1 MCIFVSSIAPAQV
14 YHVQQQDECR
24 CISNILYT
32 MLQRAVYYYCQP
44 FEMTEFVT
52 SMKEMRQTISR
63 KVVLILMELETV
75 SFGESRLSNNM

>member
-1 MCIFVSSIAPAQV
+1 MCILVPSIAPAQV

-52 SMKEMRQTISR
+52 SMKEMRQTSNIEKGGLDNDGVR
-63 KVVLILMELETV
+63 NHKL
-75 SFGESRLSNNM
+75 RWLSNNM